1 MVVYELIPKLIRAA
15 LNNDKKAVESISL
28 MIGRK
33 IKKEY
38 PQIASEIM
46 QITANSSVGADTL
59 RTLDLTPAPV
69 DRETRSQLVKVE
81 EPIMVEE
88 PILSPEVWH
97 QLKDFLLE
105 RKLLER
111 FLEEDIVPPNSILLS
126 GKPGVGKTYIT
137 K

>member
-88 PILSPEVWH
+88 PILSPEGWH

-105 RKLLER
+105 RK
-111 FLEEDIVPPNSILLS
+111 F
-126 GKPGVGKTYIT
+126 GKIFGGGYCST
-137 K
+137 